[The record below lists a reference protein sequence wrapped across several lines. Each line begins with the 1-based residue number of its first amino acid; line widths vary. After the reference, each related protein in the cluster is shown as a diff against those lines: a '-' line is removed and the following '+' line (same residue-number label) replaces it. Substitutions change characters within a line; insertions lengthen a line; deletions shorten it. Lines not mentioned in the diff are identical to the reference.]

1 MSDVAVVGYGYEG
14 FPPETPQFSFKE
26 LTFEAALRAYED
38 AGVDPRQDV
47 DAFVVC
53 QEDYWAG
60 WSISDEAAPD
70 QLGAA
75 LRPLHTVAGDGIQG
89 LANAFMLIK
98 TGHYDVVVVES
109 HSKASDILTYQGIVT
124 FAFDPLFHRPL
135 NAHPNFLAGL
145 EMDAFLEDH
154 ENTEAD
160 CAEVVRK
167 NKANARHNEAA
178 SFGGTTTR
186 EEVLASDVLFRPLKA
201 AEISPLA
208 DGSIVLVLA
217 SGDRAKEL
225 TDRPVWIRGI
235 GWSSDSPWLET
246 RSLTEAR
253 YARWAAR
260 QAYRMADI
268 DRPRRRVDIAEIDD
282 RFAYKELQH
291 LEALGLSGGYRAGPL
306 LREGFYEMG
315 GDLPANPSGGSLG
328 VGNLLEASGLFRVME
343 VVRQLQG
350 RAGEHQVDDATLG
363 VAQSWRG
370 IPTATGAVAV
380 LEA

>member
-1 MSDVAVVGYGYEG
+1 MVGIGYEG
-14 FPPETPQFSFKE
+14 FPRETPHYSFKE
-26 LTFEAALRAYED
+26 LTFEAALKAYED
-38 AGVDPRQDV
+38 AGVDPRKDV
-47 DAFVVC
+47 DSFVVC
-53 QEDYWAG
+53 EEDYWAG
-60 WSISDEAAPD
+60 WSISDEGAPD
-70 QLGAA
+70 QLGGA
-75 LRPLHTVAGDGIQG
+75 LRPLFTVSGDGLNG
-89 LANAFMLIK
+89 VANAFMLIK

-109 HSKASDILTYQGIVT
+109 HSKASDILTYEGILT
-124 FAFDPLFHRPL
+124 FAFDPIFNRPL
-135 NAHPNFLAGL
+135 NAHPHFLAGL

-154 ENTEAD
+154 ENTEED

-167 NKANARHNEAA
+167 NRENARHHEAA
-178 SFGGTTTR
+178 SFGGQTSVQ
-186 EEVLASDVLFRPLKA
+186 EVMDSEVLFRPLKT

-217 SGDRAKEL
+217 SAEKAKEL
-225 TDRPVWIRGI
+225 TDQPIWIRGI

-246 RSLTEAR
+246 RSLAEAR
-253 YARWAAR
+253 YARWAAE

-268 DRPRRRVDIAEIDD
+268 DRPRRRVDVAEVDD

-291 LEALGLSGGYRAGPL
+291 LEALGLAGGNRAGAL
-306 LREGFYEMG
+306 LREGFYEMK

-343 VVRQLQG
+343 IVRQLQG
-350 RAGEHQVDDATLG
+350 RAGEHQVDGATLG

-370 IPTATGAVAV
+370 IPTATGCVAV